1 MPPSY
6 FSGYKGG
13 YACSLQ
19 HRGAVRPKDVP
30 PQKKTKRVCSRRGLR
45 ASSQG
50 VVIEFEAVWGTHGR
64 LA

>member
-30 PQKKTKRVCSRRGLR
+30 PPKKNKARVFSAWAAG
-45 ASSQG
+45 
-50 VVIEFEAVWGTHGR
+50 E
-64 LA
+64 